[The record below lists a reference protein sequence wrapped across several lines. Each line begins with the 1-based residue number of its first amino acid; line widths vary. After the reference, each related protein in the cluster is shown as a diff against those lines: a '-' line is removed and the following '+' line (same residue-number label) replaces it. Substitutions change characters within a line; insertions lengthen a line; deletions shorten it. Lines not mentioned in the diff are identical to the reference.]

1 MLLAKNGWTN
11 IRLLWSL
18 HDHAEPSLG
27 GCGRQPGSQRRELR
41 IGMTAK
47 QTDAC
52 RIRIGVATIRQR
64 QARGVSG
71 CTKWFTW
78 SKGGVRKK
86 LQFSLSASSNY
97 SSARENDRDKTRLRA
112 LGGWVVDSYYLKGWA
127 GKTIPRA
134 GKTRGP

>member
-1 MLLAKNGWTN
+1 MLLAKTVWTN

-27 GCGRQPGSQRRELR
+27 GCTRQSGSKTRELR

-52 RIRIGVATIRQR
+52 RIRIGVAMIRQR
-64 QARGVSG
+64 QVRGVDG

-78 SKGGVRKK
+78 SKGGVRKQ
-86 LQFSLSASSNY
+86 LYFSLSASSNY
-97 SSARENDRDKTRLRA
+97 SSAHEDDRDK
-112 LGGWVVDSYYLKGWA
+112 
-127 GKTIPRA
+127 
-134 GKTRGP
+134 